1 MLPDSDKDL
10 RNTLLRYFSFYHPG
24 AWLLL
29 SVVLLQSLL
38 LFSAR
43 SLPFSSIAS
52 YFQHSYPRHNASF
65 TAAAT
70 TTFSAVPY
78 ASEVN
83 ATNDGVECPF
93 GKVYIYDLP
102 RVFNADLVENCGELD
117 PWHSRCQ
124 VLSNDGFGLPAAGIS
139 KILPENL
146 AGSWFW
152 TDQFALEL
160 IFHNRMANYKCR
172 TTEAESATAF
182 YIPFYAGLAVGKYLW
197 PIKVNYTNEDRDRD
211 CKMMVNW
218 IQDQPYWNRS
228 NGRDHFIT
236 MGRITW
242 DFRRKEGMNWGSSCI
257 FLPGMRNI
265 TRLLI
270 EAHPWDY
277 YDVAVPYPTGFHP
290 TTAADITRW
299 QQFLRT
305 RHRNTLF
312 CFAGAPRRL
321 IKNDFRA
328 LLLTQC
334 NHSGACRAVDCGGT
348 KCSNGTSEILEK
360 FLDSDFCLQPRGDS
374 LTRRSTFDCM
384 VAGSIPVFFWK
395 RSAYYQYRWFFPP
408 ETESYSVFIH
418 RDEVKNGTSIKSV
431 LEKISKEKVNEM
443 RNKVI
448 DYIPNI
454 IYAKPNAG
462 IEGVRDAFDIA
473 IEGVLR
479 RAEEGH

>member
-1 MLPDSDKDL
+1 MLPVSDKDSPASPHRKNKL
-10 RNTLLRYFSFYHPG
+10 FRYLSFYHPG

-29 SVVLLQSLL
+29 SVLLLQSLL

-43 SLPFSSIAS
+43 SLSFSSIAS
-52 YFQHSYPRHNASF
+52 YFQRSYPRD
-65 TAAAT
+65 AAT
-70 TTFSAVPY
+70 NTTTS
-78 ASEVN
+78 
-83 ATNDGVECPF
+83 DDVECPF
-93 GKVYIYDLP
+93 GKVFIYELP
-102 RVFNADLVENCGELD
+102 RLFNAELVENCGDLD

-139 KILPENL
+139 KVVPENL
-146 AGSWFW
+146 VGSWFW

-160 IFHNRMANYKCR
+160 IYHNRMVNYKCR
-172 TTEAESATAF
+172 TTAPESATAF

-197 PIKVNYTNEDRDRD
+197 PIKVNYTNEDRDRH
-211 CKMMVNW
+211 CKMMLNW
-218 IQDQPYWNRS
+218 VQDQPYWNRS
-228 NGRDHFIT
+228 HGSDHFIT

-242 DFRRKEGMNWGSSCI
+242 DFRRTEGMNWGSSCI
-257 FLPGMRNI
+257 FLPEMHNI

-277 YDVAVPYPTGFHP
+277 FDVAVPYPTGFHP
-290 TTAADITRW
+290 TTADDITRW

-305 RHRNTLF
+305 RQRHTLF

-328 LLLTQC
+328 LLLSQC
-334 NHSGACRAVDCGGT
+334 NESGACRAVDCGGT
-348 KCSNGTSEILEK
+348 KCSNGTSEILK
-360 FLDSDFCLQPRGDS
+360 TFLDSDFCLQPRGDS

-384 VAGSIPVFFWK
+384 VAGSIPVFFWR
-395 RSAYYQYRWFFPP
+395 RSAYFQYRWFFPQ

-431 LEKISKEKVNEM
+431 LEKISKEKVEEM

-454 IYAKPNAG
+454 IYAKPNVG

-473 IEGVLR
+473 VEGVLK
-479 RAEEGH
+479 RAKNGKQNP